1 MNRGHVLVGSVCA
14 QHIAEST
21 APGGTVDVV
30 PIKTRIS
37 DPDVQSTQRVC
48 PCARGM
54 SVRDR
59 VARSP
64 VSLSVHA
71 WRGYRSR
78 VAEKAKSNISDPART
93 ATAHTRDVREMSS
106 QERPRRL
113 TLRFPS
119 SDGGGT
125 YTRSH
130 WVLA

>member
-1 MNRGHVLVGSVCA
+1 MSLDTTMVSRSRADGLILVRRASRTPYGHPGLNRGHVLVGSVCA

-48 PCARGM
+48 PCARGV

-64 VSLSVHA
+64 VSLSVHGGA
-71 WRGYRSR
+71 GIAEWR
-78 VAEKAKSNISDPART
+78 KS
-93 ATAHTRDVREMSS
+93 
-106 QERPRRL
+106 
-113 TLRFPS
+113 
-119 SDGGGT
+119 
-125 YTRSH
+125 
-130 WVLA
+130 